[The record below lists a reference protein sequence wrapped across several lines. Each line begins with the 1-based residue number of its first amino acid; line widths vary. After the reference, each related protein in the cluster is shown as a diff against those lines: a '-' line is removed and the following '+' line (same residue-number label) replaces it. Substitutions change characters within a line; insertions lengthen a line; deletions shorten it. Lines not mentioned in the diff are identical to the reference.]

1 MQKKAKAWLSLAT
14 ALALLGGCVFS
25 GSFAALA
32 EEDTYGD
39 KTVIDAIDSAEGWGD
54 ADFLRLETSAAGEAF
69 LLGNRDIG
77 FMQYTYSFAAKDLS
91 AYKDAGY
98 LHVRIYLSDAS
109 KVTDARA
116 EITSSGEG
124 ANQSAA
130 WALGGHAW
138 KNGWNDLY
146 LEASKAENWN
156 SAINWGAANYF
167 RIYFNYTDNITT
179 GIDDLYMC
187 KKGQYPAEPD
197 LTLPTNE
204 GYNKHIPVADTAD
217 LEDWSTKADH
227 RVATSPA
234 GLTWL
239 ESRTDGIIQYT
250 HTMEP
255 GANFLEYKDQGY
267 LHLWLYVE
275 NKELLSGGQAELT
288 SSGFGDSLET
298 GWDLKPYVSK
308 NGWNELFLPVKDAVK
323 TGGDTDFA
331 AVNFFRVYLTYTGTM
346 KTGLMDPT
354 LCLEKAEEEEKPV
367 YGTKLAIDEGT
378 STGKWLPTGTAA
390 NTAGGPEDGAYIGAE
405 TADVAVYARAFS
417 PAMDL
422 RRYVKDGFLHI
433 FVYVDN
439 VANVS
444 GGQIE
449 LTGSRAAD
457 VQEIHWNVK
466 DYLTKNGWNELYL
479 PLAEAIEEGG
489 RPNFQLINYFR
500 VYIAYTGT
508 MKTGIT
514 DIYACLEG
522 AGEDA
527 LPTDYSKLFND
538 KKITIDPVEK
548 IADWGN
554 TGIAAK
560 TSGSPVKGT
569 YFESSAKDASN
580 FARVFDPAL
589 KLSRYPNGCLK
600 LYVYVED
607 LSKLTG
613 GQIELTSGGEADKN
627 ELHWNVL
634 DFLYQDGWNE
644 LYLPMNLAEEQ
655 GGKIDLGAV
664 NFFRA
669 YFLYDGAAMRTGIDE
684 IALYGEGTPGDN
696 PETGA
701 QRGAGEGMGLAALLS
716 AAAGVLVY
724 TRRRARA

>member
-1 MQKKAKAWLSLAT
+1 MKKKSKAWLSLAM
-14 ALALLGGCVFS
+14 ALTMLGVSVLS
-25 GSFAALA
+25 GSFAAVA
-32 EEDTYGD
+32 AEDTYGD
-39 KTVIDAIDSAEGWGD
+39 KTVIDTIDSAEGWGD
-54 ADFLRLETSAAGEAF
+54 ADFLRLETSAAGETF

-77 FMQYTYSFAAKDLS
+77 FMQYTYSFAAKNLS
-91 AYKDAGY
+91 TYEGAGY
-98 LHVRIYLSDAS
+98 LHVRVYLSDAS

-130 WALGGHAW
+130 WALGAYAW
-138 KNGWNDLY
+138 KTGWNDLY
-146 LEASKAENWN
+146 LEASKAEDWN
-156 SAINWGAANYF
+156 SAINWSAANYF
-167 RIYFNYTDNITT
+167 RIYFHYTDNITT
-179 GIDDLYMC
+179 GVDDLYMC
-187 KKGQYPAEPD
+187 KKGQYPVEPE

-204 GYNKHIPVADTAD
+204 GYNKHTPVADAAD
-217 LEDWSTKADH
+217 LDDWSTKADH

-234 GLTWL
+234 GLSWL

-250 HTMEP
+250 HTVEP
-255 GANFLEYKDQGY
+255 GANFLDYKDQGY

-275 NKELLSGGQAELT
+275 NKELLSGGQAELS

-298 GWDLKPYVSK
+298 GWDLKPYIAK

-323 TGGDTDFA
+323 AGGDTDFA

-354 LCLEKAEEEEKPV
+354 LCLEKVEEEPTV
-367 YGTKLAIDEGT
+367 YGTKLAIEAGT
-378 STGKWLPTGTAA
+378 SIDNWLPTGTSVQ
-390 NTAGGPEDGAYIGAE
+390 TSGGPEDGAYIGAE
-405 TADVAVYARAFS
+405 TADIAVYARAFS

-422 RRYVKDGFLHI
+422 RNYVKDGFLHLW
-433 FVYVDN
+433 VYVDD
-439 VANVS
+439 VANVA

-457 VQEIHWNVK
+457 VQEIHWDVK
-466 DYLTKNGWNELYL
+466 EYLTKDGWNELYL
-479 PLAEAIEEGG
+479 PFAKAVEEGG

-500 VYIAYTGT
+500 VYIAYTGS

-514 DIYACLEG
+514 DIYACLKG

-527 LPTDYSKLFND
+527 KPTDYSKLATD

-554 TGIAAK
+554 TGITAK

-589 KLSRYPNGCLK
+589 KLGGYRNGCLK
-600 LYVYVED
+600 MYVYVED

-613 GQIELTSGGEADKN
+613 GQIELASGGEADKN

-655 GGKIDLGAV
+655 GGKIDLGSV

-669 YFLYDGAAMRTGIDE
+669 YFLYDGASTKTGIDD
-684 IALYGEGTPGDN
+684 ITLYGEGTPTDN
-696 PETGA
+696 PKTGA
-701 QRGAGEGMGLAALLS
+701 ASGVGTVIGFTALLS
-716 AAAGVLVY
+716 AAGALVY
-724 TRRRARA
+724 TRRKSRA